1 MRPLIP
7 MARPATGQPADA
19 GEFTE
24 WVRPH
29 LTAMSRLA
37 ARLAPHADRDDV
49 VQEALTRAWTRR
61 HTYRAD
67 RGSPLTWLLAI
78 IADQA
83 AKARRRAV
91 SAGRVTDAVRD
102 AATTGPAATGDGG
115 QVDLERA
122 LSRLTA
128 RQRLA
133 VDCVYFVGLT
143 VAETAE
149 LMRCSPGTVKSTLSD
164 ARSRLRGLLAV
175 RD

>member
-1 MRPLIP
+1 
-7 MARPATGQPADA
+7 MARPATDPPAGA

-29 LTAMSRLA
+29 LPAMARLA
-37 ARLAPHADRDDV
+37 ARLAPQADRDDV
-49 VQEALTRAWTRR
+49 VQEALTRAWTKRR
-61 HTYRAD
+61 SYRPD
-67 RGSPLTWLLAI
+67 RGSPVTWLLAI
-78 IADQA
+78 TADQA

-91 SAGRVTDAVRD
+91 SLGRVASALGAVRD
-102 AATTGPAATGDGG
+102 VVTGASEAAGG
-115 QVDLERA
+115 QIDLERA

-143 VAETAE
+143 VAETAA

-164 ARSRLRGLLAV
+164 ARARLRSLLAV
-175 RD
+175 AE